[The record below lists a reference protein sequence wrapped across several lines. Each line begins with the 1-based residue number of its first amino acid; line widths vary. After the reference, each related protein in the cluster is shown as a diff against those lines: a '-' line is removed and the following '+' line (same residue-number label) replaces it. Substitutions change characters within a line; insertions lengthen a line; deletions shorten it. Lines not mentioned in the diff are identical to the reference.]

1 MKEEAST
8 VKRRP
13 QMEIRIAGCSP
24 TWVVV
29 AAAGINAGDKGAT
42 LIDAKPAR
50 V

>member
-1 MKEEAST
+1 MKEEVNT
-8 VKRRP
+8 VKRIP

-29 AAAGINAGDKGAT
+29 APGIHAGDKDAT